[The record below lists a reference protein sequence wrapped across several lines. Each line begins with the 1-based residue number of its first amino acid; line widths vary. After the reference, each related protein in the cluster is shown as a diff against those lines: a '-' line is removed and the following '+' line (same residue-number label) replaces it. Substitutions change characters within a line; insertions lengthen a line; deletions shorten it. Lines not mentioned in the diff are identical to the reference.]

1 MDGKIDTL
9 NVRAS
14 RMPSVHLR
22 EYAPS
27 DALAVNALAV
37 AAFEQF
43 MTAYTD
49 WPAFRAKIESMSN
62 LAATGE
68 IVVAELDEKL
78 VGAVVYVGPHQ
89 PKSEF
94 FAPEW
99 PIMRML
105 VVAPESRGHGVGRAL
120 AEECILRARRDGA
133 ADFALHTSKIMSVAL
148 PMYQRMGFNWWADAP
163 SIYGVRYGV
172 YIKRLDA

>member
-1 MDGKIDTL
+1 MTL
-9 NVRAS
+9 HNNTDF
-14 RMPSVHLR
+14 HLR
-22 EYAPS
+22 EFVPS

-43 MTAYTD
+43 MSAYTD
-49 WPAFRAKIESMSN
+49 WPTFRAKIEGMST

-68 IVVAELDEKL
+68 IIVAELDQKL
-78 VGAVVYVGPHQ
+78 IGAVVYVGPRQ
-89 PKSEF
+89 PKSKF
-94 FAPEW
+94 FEPEW

-120 AEECILRARRDGA
+120 AKECVLRARRDGA
-133 ADFALHTSKIMSVAL
+133 SVFALHTSEIMTVAL
-148 PMYQRMGFNWWADAP
+148 SMYQRMGFNWRAEAP
-163 SIYGVRYGV
+163 SIHGVRYGV

>member
-1 MDGKIDTL
+1 
-9 NVRAS
+9 
-14 RMPSVHLR
+14 MPFIHLR
-22 EYAPS
+22 EFTPN

-43 MTAYTD
+43 MPAYTD
-49 WPAFRAKIESMSN
+49 WPIFRAKIEGMSN

-68 IVVAELDEKL
+68 IIVAELNEKL
-78 VGAVVYVGPHQ
+78 VGAVAYVGQHQ

-133 ADFALHTSKIMSVAL
+133 SVFALHTSEIMTVAL
-148 PMYQRMGFNWWADAP
+148 PMYQRMGFIWWADAP
-163 SIYGVRYGV
+163 SIHGVRYDV